1 MLECSDECLMGP
13 SEAFKGPHGKGP
25 HVKGVSMLAG
35 FFLSPPSVV
44 SAVRLRCNVA
54 LEPL

>member
-1 MLECSDECLMGP
+1 MGP

>member
-1 MLECSDECLMGP
+1 MLECSNEYLRGP
-13 SEAFKGPHGKGP
+13 SEAFKGP